1 MGTGDNGMRARVL
14 AWGLEARTLDEKYK
28 IERLTAAEKAANLQ
42 AIRFEAPEEGPAKVS
57 PEPGG
62 NA

>member
-1 MGTGDNGMRARVL
+1 MRARAL
-14 AWGLEARTLDEKYK
+14 AWGLEVRTLGEKYK
-28 IERLTAAEKAANLQ
+28 IERLIAAEKAANLQ